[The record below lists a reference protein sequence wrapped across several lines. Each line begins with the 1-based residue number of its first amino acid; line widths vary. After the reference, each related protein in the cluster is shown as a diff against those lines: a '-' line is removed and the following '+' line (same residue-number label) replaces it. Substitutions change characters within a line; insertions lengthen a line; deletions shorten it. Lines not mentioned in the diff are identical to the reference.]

1 MIANGYGANGR
12 ASTVTINLDDTTING
27 TGTYLHGVVAASVGG
42 ATEFYTDLPGSGQW
56 ASAAGTDASKQSF
69 FAEGKT
75 GSDAQAMT
83 YPGASDDVDV
93 TLTSNS
99 QVNLSG
105 SNLTGVLA
113 TSTTAPY
120 FILTNVITFSGDTP
134 QMGDV
139 SVSVDASSGIQV
151 LDQAQIGLSMGV
163 LAASAGSFS
172 VNPFM
177 QQGSGSEWTHGVG
190 QAGAVT
196 VTNAGTISV
205 SGQQGI
211 GIAALSVSNAGGVS
225 QGSGS
230 STSNGSTFN
239 DGQSN
244 DVTVTHTGSLTVNG
258 ETAIGIFAGS
268 SASGGMVLNVP
279 TVDSSTQP
287 TFVNGSAVTPA
298 VRWIEDGGVVGV
310 SAVGVATTY
319 GLASQATVN
328 GGDVTV
334 SLGQGSTVSV
344 GQGRDQTKVGFGLV
358 AQSIGSGGGVT
369 TGESAGIIGDASNGM
384 SGGNG
389 GTVTVSNYGSLTT
402 KALSAVG
409 AGASKTGLF
418 SAVGGAGGY
427 GGDGG
432 ALNLA
437 LYTGSSVTT
446 EGSFAA
452 AIIAHSIGG
461 GGGYG
466 GASHAFGVAVSSG
479 VGGSGGDGGA
489 GGDITL
495 TSTGG
500 QIATLGQHSQ
510 ALLVQSI
517 GGGGGVG
524 GSANSYSASVGVD
537 ISVAI
542 GGSGGSGGASGSIQT
557 ADANGVSSPVLL
569 NASTQ
574 SHDSA
579 TILVQSTGGGGGY
592 AGSATAYAI
601 ASGIPTVDEI
611 PAISTSLAL
620 GGTGGSGGAGGNI
633 NFWHQG
639 ELVTRGINSYG
650 ILAQSIG
657 GGGGSGGDGTAN
669 AASYLAQT
677 KVSVAVGLGGSGGA
691 GGDGGSSTLVVG
703 PTSDV
708 SAGTASSSILT
719 LGNNAVG
726 AMAQSVGGG
735 GGSGGI
741 GSGITIGVSD
751 ELIGDVAGKLAA
763 YGITVKSISDK
774 LVRLALKQDISKQL
788 NNLTQLD
795 HTFSV
800 GSTSGA
806 SGVGGAVSLTLNGDM
821 ATVGASSHATMV
833 QSIAGGGGRAIS
845 TGSSFDALTFNSLVN
860 VGGAGGTN
868 ANGGTASLTNSGTIV
883 TGWVFDLDN
892 VTSSDWATFNAPMV
906 LGSGSF
912 GMFAQSVGGGGGEA
926 GQIDPNG
933 LAESTL
939 IYDLIT
945 GNYAS
950 AQVQSLGLT
959 SQTISQVQSG
969 EAQVAMSTSMTSTSG
984 RHYQLSLNVGGTGGA
999 AGAGMHTAWGGTG
1012 GNVQTE
1018 HSGQITTYG
1027 HHSIGV
1033 FGQSVG
1039 GGGGVGSAAIGPLYE
1054 SADAQANGTVTT
1066 DMSMT
1071 VGGNWSGP
1079 QFIYGDTTS
1088 TSPINSSGQNMG
1100 NAGDVSY
1107 QSNNADSKIT
1117 THGYAAHGILLQSV
1131 GGGGGLAIEAST
1143 LGFESTGIWSIK
1155 NGALQF
1161 YNNVQIAEY
1170 NSEEFDVTSGLAG
1183 TVTISNGYM
1192 RDALSTGNSSSP
1204 YANSG
1209 KGFSGGTGG
1218 AINLGTSTS
1227 YAQGS
1232 VTTHGDGANAVFAQ
1246 TIGGGGGIAVIGCTN
1261 SAPSN
1266 LAQYA
1271 SPCWGNTAVSGN
1283 SGQPAA
1289 FTSGYGSSGAVVLVN
1304 PNPLLSLVIEN
1315 NGNVYP
1321 GAYSGTDTVNV
1332 YSSQTITTYGARSM
1346 GVMTQSVGNAG
1357 GYLNV
1362 SDDLISFVAAPL
1374 ESAAWWPN
1382 AATTVGLNDST
1393 VTTYGD
1399 GAWGLFSQSVAG
1411 GGGFAGD
1418 SSQNLTFS
1426 FPYMDANDDPM
1437 QTVIPA
1443 SSMLRAGTS
1452 NAATTVTL
1460 TSSTIT
1466 TFGTNAHG
1474 IVLQNLGGAGG
1485 AFLTNGSLYL
1495 GQTCT
1500 NNCTST
1506 GIYVPQP
1513 RLGGNI
1519 SLTLDNSQVVATGQQ
1534 SRGVLLQS
1542 AGPYGV
1548 NNTADY
1554 GTITVELN
1562 NNSVISSAQATALVI
1577 LGGSYVQTSPNTV
1590 TVNGGQITSGVYQSQ
1605 RLHLQALDNTDSP
1618 DNGWAVYAP
1627 IGYTNL
1633 TIGSGGV
1640 VNGNIYLGGRSETFG
1655 EITINPL
1662 GQWIGSTAVVANN
1675 SLHNYGDIH
1684 VAGKRSIGA
1693 AAITGSLKHY
1703 QGAALHIDID
1713 VA

>member
-1 MIANGYGANGR
+1 
-12 ASTVTINLDDTTING
+12 
-27 TGTYLHGVVAASVGG
+27 
-42 ATEFYTDLPGSGQW
+42 
-56 ASAAGTDASKQSF
+56 
-69 FAEGKT
+69 
-75 GSDAQAMT
+75 
-83 YPGASDDVDV
+83 
-93 TLTSNS
+93 
-99 QVNLSG
+99 
-105 SNLTGVLA
+105 
-113 TSTTAPY
+113 
-120 FILTNVITFSGDTP
+120 
-134 QMGDV
+134 
-139 SVSVDASSGIQV
+139 
-151 LDQAQIGLSMGV
+151 
-163 LAASAGSFS
+163 
-172 VNPFM
+172 
-177 QQGSGSEWTHGVG
+177 
-190 QAGAVT
+190 
-196 VTNAGTISV
+196 
-205 SGQQGI
+205 
-211 GIAALSVSNAGGVS
+211 
-225 QGSGS
+225 
-230 STSNGSTFN
+230 
-239 DGQSN
+239 
-244 DVTVTHTGSLTVNG
+244 
-258 ETAIGIFAGS
+258 
-268 SASGGMVLNVP
+268 
-279 TVDSSTQP
+279 
-287 TFVNGSAVTPA
+287 
-298 VRWIEDGGVVGV
+298 
-310 SAVGVATTY
+310 
-319 GLASQATVN
+319 
-328 GGDVTV
+328 
-334 SLGQGSTVSV
+334 
-344 GQGRDQTKVGFGLV
+344 
-358 AQSIGSGGGVT
+358 
-369 TGESAGIIGDASNGM
+369 
-384 SGGNG
+384 
-389 GTVTVSNYGSLTT
+389 
-402 KALSAVG
+402 
-409 AGASKTGLF
+409 
-418 SAVGGAGGY
+418 
-427 GGDGG
+427 
-432 ALNLA
+432 
-437 LYTGSSVTT
+437 
-446 EGSFAA
+446 
-452 AIIAHSIGG
+452 
-461 GGGYG
+461 
-466 GASHAFGVAVSSG
+466 
-479 VGGSGGDGGA
+479 
-489 GGDITL
+489 
-495 TSTGG
+495 
-500 QIATLGQHSQ
+500 
-510 ALLVQSI
+510 
-517 GGGGGVG
+517 
-524 GSANSYSASVGVD
+524 
-537 ISVAI
+537 
-542 GGSGGSGGASGSIQT
+542 
-557 ADANGVSSPVLL
+557 
-569 NASTQ
+569 
-574 SHDSA
+574 
-579 TILVQSTGGGGGY
+579 
-592 AGSATAYAI
+592 
-601 ASGIPTVDEI
+601 
-611 PAISTSLAL
+611 
-620 GGTGGSGGAGGNI
+620 
-633 NFWHQG
+633 
-639 ELVTRGINSYG
+639 
-650 ILAQSIG
+650 
-657 GGGGSGGDGTAN
+657 
-669 AASYLAQT
+669 
-677 KVSVAVGLGGSGGA
+677 
-691 GGDGGSSTLVVG
+691 
-703 PTSDV
+703 
-708 SAGTASSSILT
+708 
-719 LGNNAVG
+719 
-726 AMAQSVGGG
+726 
-735 GGSGGI
+735 
-741 GSGITIGVSD
+741 
-751 ELIGDVAGKLAA
+751 
-763 YGITVKSISDK
+763 
-774 LVRLALKQDISKQL
+774 
-788 NNLTQLD
+788 
-795 HTFSV
+795 
-800 GSTSGA
+800 
-806 SGVGGAVSLTLNGDM
+806 
-821 ATVGASSHATMV
+821 
-833 QSIAGGGGRAIS
+833 
-845 TGSSFDALTFNSLVN
+845 
-860 VGGAGGTN
+860 
-868 ANGGTASLTNSGTIV
+868 
-883 TGWVFDLDN
+883 
-892 VTSSDWATFNAPMV
+892 
-906 LGSGSF
+906 
-912 GMFAQSVGGGGGEA
+912 
-926 GQIDPNG
+926 
-933 LAESTL
+933 
-939 IYDLIT
+939 
-945 GNYAS
+945 
-950 AQVQSLGLT
+950 
-959 SQTISQVQSG
+959 
-969 EAQVAMSTSMTSTSG
+969 MSTNMTSTSG

-1143 LGFESTGIWSIK
+1143 LGFESTGIWSIE

-1183 TVTISNGYM
+1183 TVTIGNGFM

-1271 SPCWGNTAVSGN
+1271 SPCWGNTAVSSN

-1289 FTSGYGSSGAVVLVN
+1289 YTSGYGSSGAVVLVN
-1304 PNPLLSLVIEN
+1304 PNALLSQVIEN
-1315 NGNVYP
+1315 NGSVYP

-1346 GVMTQSVGNAG
+1346 GVMTQTVGNAG

-1418 SSQNLTFS
+1418 SSQNLTFR

-1577 LGGSYVQTSPNTV
+1577 LGGSYVQASPNTV

-1640 VNGNIYLGGRSETFG
+1640 VNGNIYLGGRSETLG

-1713 VA
+1713 VASNTRQNDSLSVSSLALIEGDIVPNTMRLLPVSGLQFLSAGTLEFAGSARDSLVFDWRSTAIDNTAALSVVSADFTPTGTSLTGNEGATADYLQKLWDGASGAQAPVFGYINNFTKDQGQAYASALNQISGQVLNSQAIEMKTAFATALTDSLNCPTVTEAGLKLNQTDCAWAKLTGSIGEQSANASNSGYHVTAGGIRLGAQKALREQWTTGFSLGYANNYLTSTGLTSNGSFFDASISAKKKVNGWSFGGSLGMAYGWFDNNRTPQLWGNGAADPLADLYTSRSDMLMVGVRLRAAYEYEQKDHFITPYVDVDLIYSQVSGYTESGSGALALKANSSSQYSVAISPMVEFGTDLVTDGKRRIKAYASAGATFAPNNSVSTQMAFANGVAGSGTYDVITDGPTVLGRLNLGIQAFEANDLEVRAQYGLQFGDGYISQNVSANLVWRF